1 MDTET
6 LKEMLE
12 KRSGHMLT
20 SAADCEWLALD
31 FKTRCDRAISVNTL
45 KRILGFLDYDGKS
58 FRQSTLDTIA
68 AYLGFRDWQEAEQ
81 ATKDKVSAFG
91 HNPAVLD
98 AGELKRGDVVSVTY
112 APDREIA
119 FEYQGDERFTVAK
132 SVNSKLCAGDV
143 AVIRQFV
150 LGYPLLVMEVIRDG
164 RSLGAYTAGKVG
176 GLASIDC
183 RQAEG

>member
-1 MDTET
+1 M
-6 LKEMLE
+6 
-12 KRSGHMLT
+12 RPGHQCQY
-20 SAADCEWLALD
+20 AQAD
-31 FKTRCDRAISVNTL
+31 
-45 KRILGFLDYDGKS
+45 LGLLDYDGKS

-150 LGYPLLVMEVIRDG
+150 LGYPLLVTMFAPANRPTC
-164 RSLGAYTAGKVG
+164 SLIPCGV
-176 GLASIDC
+176 
-183 RQAEG
+183 